1 MNEKGFMFPVTLCI
15 LLLFTIFLS
24 VQFNQYIIEKRFLIE
39 IEHFERNQYYFLQ
52 SLQQIEKQLQE
63 GSSATSGSFTYEKG
77 AVTYSIT
84 SGGSNLLQITL
95 RSKLD
100 TTEEAM
106 GIGYYNKDL
115 KKLTK
120 WLERN

>member
-24 VQFNQYIIEKRFLIE
+24 VQLNQYVIEKRSLIE

-52 SLQQIEKQLQE
+52 SLQQVEKQLQE
-63 GSSATSGSFTYEKG
+63 GSSETLGSFTYEKG
-77 AVTYSIT
+77 LVTYSIT

-95 RSKLD
+95 RSKFD

-106 GIGYYNKDL
+106 GIGYYNKEL

>member
-63 GSSATSGSFTYEKG
+63 GSSATSGSFTYENG

-84 SGGSNLLQITL
+84 SEGSNLLQITL